1 MSFNFVHSDCPARET
16 EWTFPA
22 REIGWP
28 CPDPVQL
35 SPEKIE
41 QEKQQAGKQIFRN
54 KHTKRIL
61 GSLEKIEIVYGYTVY
76 VFSDG
81 SRWRL
86 DYYYKHIES
95 IPLYGPYLSDY
106 GINRKDKQG
115 FTPVRTY
122 QATNGMF
129 E

>member
-1 MSFNFVHSDCPARET
+1 MSLNFVPSDCPARET
-16 EWTFPA
+16 E
-22 REIGWP
+22 WP

-41 QEKQQAGKQIFRN
+41 KEKQRAEKKIFRN
-54 KHTKRIL
+54 RHTKKIL
-61 GSLEKIEIVYGYTVY
+61 GSLEKIEIVYEYTFY

-86 DYYYKHIES
+86 DYYYEHIEAV
-95 IPLYGPYLSDY
+95 PLYGPYLSDY

-115 FTPVRTY
+115 FAPVATY
-122 QATNGMF
+122 QVTNDMF